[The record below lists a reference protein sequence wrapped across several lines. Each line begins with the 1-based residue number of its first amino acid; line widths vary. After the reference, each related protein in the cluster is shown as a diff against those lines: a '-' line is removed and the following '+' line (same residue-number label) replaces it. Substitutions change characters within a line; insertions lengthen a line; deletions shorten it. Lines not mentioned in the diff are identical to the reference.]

1 MDQTN
6 SQAAAEQRCPSCG
19 GNVSAADTFCRQCGV
34 RLQNDTS
41 PNGNVRERLGA
52 IERRL
57 LHMLIGIAVLAV
69 IIGWIALQLYHFG
82 KGGILG

>member
-19 GNVSAADTFCRQCGV
+19 GNVGAADKFCRQCGV

-41 PNGNVRERLGA
+41 PNGNVHERLGA

-57 LHMLIGIAVLAV
+57 LHILLGIGVLAV